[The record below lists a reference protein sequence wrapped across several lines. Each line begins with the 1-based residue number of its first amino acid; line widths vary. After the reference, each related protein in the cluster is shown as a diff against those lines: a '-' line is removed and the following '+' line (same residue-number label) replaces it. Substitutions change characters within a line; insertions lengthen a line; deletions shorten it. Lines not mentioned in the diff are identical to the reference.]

1 MPVLKWYQHQQS
13 KTFNMSE
20 EDEEV
25 IIVIE
30 IVLTLF
36 FYIV

>member
-1 MPVLKWYQHQQS
+1 MPVLKWYQQS
-13 KTFNMSE
+13 KTFNMSK
-20 EDEEV
+20 EDEKV